1 MRLAPAIAKP
11 GRWVV
16 TLAATLTSAYAL
28 DAIAATAGVLLAA
41 SPPLDGLPRWEL
53 LLFLAAT
60 YLTWGIGLW
69 TNLEANWAL
78 LEATGT
84 STNALSKAAHDL
96 TASRTPSRRLRKV
109 ASAIGYIS
117 TELAKEIPYYAG
129 AFGAVL
135 LTDAVSADDAL
146 IFLGGA
152 NLGAALYEY
161 GLARLTRGFL
171 AIRARRAGADRPAAD
186 RPVTIPSIAT
196 R

>member
-1 MRLAPAIAKP
+1 M
-11 GRWVV
+11 

-28 DAIAATAGVLLAA
+28 DAIAATAGVLLVA
-41 SPPLDGLPRWEL
+41 SHLLEGLPRWEL
-53 LLFLAAT
+53 LLFLGGT

-69 TNLEANWAL
+69 ANLEANWAL
-78 LEATGT
+78 LQATGT

-96 TASRTPSRRLRKV
+96 TAIRTPSRRLRKA
-109 ASAIGYIS
+109 ASAVGYVS

-129 AFGAVL
+129 AFGAAL

-152 NLGAALYEY
+152 NLGAAFYEY
-161 GLARLTRGFL
+161 GLARLTRAFL
-171 AIRARRAGADRPAAD
+171 AIRARRTGTD
-186 RPVTIPSIAT
+186 RPVAIPSIAA

>member
-1 MRLAPAIAKP
+1 MGLAPAIAKP

-28 DAIAATAGVLLAA
+28 DAIAAAAGVLLVA
-41 SPPLDGLPRWEL
+41 SHLLEGLPRWEL
-53 LLFLAAT
+53 LFFLGGT

-69 TNLEANWAL
+69 ANLEANWAL
-78 LEATGT
+78 LQATGT

-96 TASRTPSRRLRKV
+96 TAIRTPSRRLRKV
-109 ASAIGYIS
+109 ASAVGYVS

-129 AFGAVL
+129 AFGAAL

-152 NLGAALYEY
+152 NLGAAFYEY
-161 GLARLTRGFL
+161 GLARLTRAFL
-171 AIRARRAGADRPAAD
+171 AIRARRIGTDRPIAIA
-186 RPVTIPSIAT
+186 SIAA